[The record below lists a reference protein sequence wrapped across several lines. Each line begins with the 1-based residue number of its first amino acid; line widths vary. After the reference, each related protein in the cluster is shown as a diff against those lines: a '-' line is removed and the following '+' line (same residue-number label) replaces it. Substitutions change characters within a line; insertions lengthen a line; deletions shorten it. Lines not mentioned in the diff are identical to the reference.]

1 MTKQFIDLTPK
12 PAERIEELTLAVENI
27 ERGQI
32 VLLNN
37 QMVVL
42 SKLDTVI
49 LMLEQVLQRN
59 KMTH

>member
-12 PAERIEELTLAVENI
+12 PSDRIEELTIAVENI
-27 ERGQI
+27 ERG
-32 VLLNN
+32 

-49 LMLEQVLQRN
+49 LMLEQILQRN
-59 KMTH
+59 NMTH